1 MHYILSMAHGRYLFV
16 SDLHLDAA
24 SPEAIAQFLDFLRT
38 EALRCDGLYIL
49 GDLFESW
56 IGDDDDEAARSRVCA
71 GLRELTRQGVP
82 CRIQHGNRD
91 FLLGAG
97 FTARTGCEVI
107 ADPVTLEAGGR
118 RFVLSH
124 GDALCTG
131 DVGYQRFRRVAR
143 SRGLQRAWLALPLS
157 TRRSLAAWA
166 RRRSHAHVRRLP
178 ESIMDV
184 TPAAVSGLLRETGAD
199 VLIHGHTH
207 RPGEH
212 RIEVDGRDC
221 LRLVLGD
228 WYEQGSMLVLHAD
241 GSHQRQSLEH
251 PKETSS

>member
-1 MHYILSMAHGRYLFV
+1 
-16 SDLHLDAA
+16 
-24 SPEAIAQFLDFLRT
+24 
-38 EALRCDGLYIL
+38 
-49 GDLFESW
+49 
-56 IGDDDDEAARSRVCA
+56 
-71 GLRELTRQGVP
+71 
-82 CRIQHGNRD
+82 
-91 FLLGAG
+91 
-97 FTARTGCEVI
+97 VI
-107 ADPVTLEAGGR
+107 ADPVTIEAGGR

-124 GDALCTG
+124 GDALCT
-131 DVGYQRFRRVAR
+131 DDTGYQRFRRVAR

-157 TRRSLAAWA
+157 ARRSLAAWA

-184 TPAAVSGLLRETGAD
+184 TPAAVSGLLRATRAD

-228 WYEQGSMLVLHAD
+228 WYEQGSMLVLRAD
-241 GSHQRQSLEH
+241 GSHQRQTLEH